1 MTKVLSLRVADDLA
15 EWAEAYSKERGVTK
29 QALLEEGL
37 RGFKD
42 DCERGVPEV
51 RVRVA
56 PSGVGACPKNAEG
69 HVLAEASRDPRRSCV
84 HCGRPGRDN
93 VEAKETGGFFGEATM
108 ARADFFSG
116 LRFPESANGKPVR
129 A

>member
-1 MTKVLSLRVADDLA
+1 MTKVLSLRVQDDLA
-15 EWAEAYSKERGVTK
+15 DWADAYAKERGVTK

-51 RVRVA
+51 RVRVE

-69 HVLAEASRDPRRSCV
+69 HVFAPASKDPRRSCV
-84 HCGRPGRDN
+84 HCSRPGRDGDN
-93 VEAKETGGFFGEATM
+93 ETGGFFAEATM

-116 LRFPESANGKPVR
+116 LKFPDSANGKPVR